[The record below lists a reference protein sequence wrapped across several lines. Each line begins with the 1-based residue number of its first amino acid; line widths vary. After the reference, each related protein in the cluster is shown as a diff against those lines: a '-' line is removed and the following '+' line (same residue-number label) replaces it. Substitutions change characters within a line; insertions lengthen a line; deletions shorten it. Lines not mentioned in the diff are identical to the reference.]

1 MKIAIYALFVN
12 VLLYVSTP
20 DYIVSIS
27 DGNISHLFMRL
38 LVLDMGVFTSE
49 ENNDPHRKRLSSGHR
64 ISPSLRNT
72 PHPFA

>member
-27 DGNISHLFMRL
+27 DGNISHLFLRL
-38 LVLDMGVFTSE
+38 LVDMGVFTSE